1 MFRYGE
7 HERQSIISRD
17 PSKIPV
23 VKGTTTVGLRVKDGV
38 VLAADKRATA
48 GYYIAHKKVRKIAR
62 IHDKIA
68 LTMSGVVADA
78 QAIADIL
85 RVELKYYELFH
96 KATITVK
103 AAATLASN
111 ILFSSRIL
119 PYVVQ
124 LIIAGYDTQPR
135 VYALDL
141 FGTVTEEKYIATGSG
156 SPIAIG
162 ILERRYNENMDIVD
176 AAKLAVMSVNAALQR
191 DVATGEGIDLV
202 VITVKEY
209 KEFSEDEV
217 KKLMAETKT

>member
-1 MFRYGE
+1 MYRRIERTQPVEYG
-7 HERQSIISRD
+7 D
-17 PSKIPV
+17 MKVPV
-23 VKGTTTVGLRVKDGV
+23 IKGTTTVGLRVKEGV

-48 GYYIAHKKVRKIAR
+48 GYYIAHKRVRKIAR
-62 IHDKIA
+62 IHERMA

-85 RVELKYYELFH
+85 RAELKYYELFH
-96 KATITVK
+96 RKPVTVK

-111 ILFSSRIL
+111 ILFASRIL

-124 LIIAGYDTQPR
+124 LIIAGYDTKPR

-141 FGTVTEEKYIATGSG
+141 FGTVTEERYIATGSG

-162 ILERRYNENMDIVD
+162 ILERRYSEDMDVMD
-176 AAKLAVMSVNAALQR
+176 AARLAVVAVNAALQR

-202 VITVKEY
+202 IITAKEY
-209 KEFSEDEV
+209 KEMSEEEV
-217 KKLMAETKT
+217 KKLLTEAKI